1 MRATLTR
8 ILQWKRPD
16 RFPRYGIRIRV
27 GRVERSGAQQPNPA
41 SPLSGFDD
49 GAVST
54 QPIATPGREPKY
66 NL

>member
-1 MRATLTR
+1 VRATLTR
-8 ILQWKRPD
+8 ILQWKRPG
-16 RFPRYGIRIRV
+16 RFPRHGIRTRV
-27 GRVERSGAQQPNPA
+27 GWVERREAQRPNPA